1 MPERAIL
8 RRNLELILLEVIEQE
23 HDAAFISEQILDDM
37 RKRGLIL
44 YTDEKW
50 RLTVEGRTALVSIM

>member
-1 MPERAIL
+1 M
-8 RRNLELILLEVIEQE
+8 LEVIEQE
-23 HDAAFISEQILDDM
+23 HDAAIISEQILDDM

-44 YTDEKW
+44 YTGEKW